1 MLLKLNHHN
10 MEKKQLNNKN
20 IWVGIGVIIFIS
32 ANLRAPITA
41 VSPILDEIKSVLKID
56 NFQASLLTSIPLI
69 VFAACSILVSKAVQK
84 INIRHG
90 IIYSL
95 LILIIGL
102 YIRIYGNV
110 TTLYAG
116 SLLMGLG
123 ICIGNVLTPAYIKD
137 IFPHKI
143 GLMTGLFSVS
153 MSLVAAF
160 ASGLSIAIGKWSN
173 AGWKGSLGI
182 WIIGGILALFII
194 LADTLKN
201 KTSAQPQTNHVNH
214 IQFNIFRSK
223 QAWNIS
229 IFMGIQSLVYYCLVA
244 LLPTLLI
251 DYGMTK
257 TEAGWVFSVLQLAM
271 LPAMLFSPVLATKMN
286 NPKVM
291 IYMTSV
297 LYILGIS
304 MFIFFKAKYSYIS
317 AILIGIAGGFAF
329 SLSILFFSLRSKTM
343 AGTIKISGMAQSIG
357 YLIAA
362 FGPPIFG
369 KLYDVD
375 STWNYSLYFLFLCII
390 LMTFFGK
397 NATKP
402 LFIEEH

>member
-1 MLLKLNHHN
+1 

-20 IWVGIGVIIFIS
+20 IWIGIGVIIFIS

-56 NFQASLLTSIPLI
+56 NFQASLLISIPLI

-194 LADTLKN
+194 LVDTLKN
-201 KTSAQPQTNHVNH
+201 KTSTQPQTNHVNH
-214 IQFNIFRSK
+214 VQFNIFRSK

-291 IYMTSV
+291 IYITSV

>member
-1 MLLKLNHHN
+1 

-20 IWVGIGVIIFIS
+20 IWIGIGVIIFIS

-194 LADTLKN
+194 LVDTLKN
-201 KTSAQPQTNHVNH
+201 KTSTQPQTNHVNH
-214 IQFNIFRSK
+214 VQFNIFRSK

-257 TEAGWVFSVLQLAM
+257 IEAGWVFSVLQLAM

-286 NPKVM
+286 DPKLM

-402 LFIEEH
+402 LFIEEY

>member
-1 MLLKLNHHN
+1 

-194 LADTLKN
+194 LVDTLKN
-201 KTSAQPQTNHVNH
+201 KTSTQPQTNHVNH
-214 IQFNIFRSK
+214 VQFNIFRSK

-286 NPKVM
+286 DPKVM

-343 AGTIKISGMAQSIG
+343 TGTIKISGMAQSIG

-390 LMTFFGK
+390 LMTFFGR

-402 LFIEEH
+402 LFIEEY

>member
-1 MLLKLNHHN
+1 

-20 IWVGIGVIIFIS
+20 IWIGIGVIIFIS

-194 LADTLKN
+194 LVDTLKN
-201 KTSAQPQTNHVNH
+201 KTSTQPQTNHVNH
-214 IQFNIFRSK
+214 VQFNIFRSK

-291 IYMTSV
+291 IYITSV

>member
-1 MLLKLNHHN
+1 MLLTLNHHN

-20 IWVGIGVIIFIS
+20 IWIGIGVIIFIS

-110 TTLYAG
+110 ATLYAG

-194 LADTLKN
+194 LVDTLKN
-201 KTSAQPQTNHVNH
+201 KTSTQPQTNHVNH

-257 TEAGWVFSVLQLAM
+257 IEAGWVFSVLQLAM

-286 NPKVM
+286 DPKLM

-402 LFIEEH
+402 LFIEEY

>member
-1 MLLKLNHHN
+1 

-20 IWVGIGVIIFIS
+20 IWIGIGVIIFIS

-194 LADTLKN
+194 LVDTLKN
-201 KTSAQPQTNHVNH
+201 KTSTQPQTNHVNH
-214 IQFNIFRSK
+214 VQFNIFRSK

-291 IYMTSV
+291 IYITSV

-369 KLYDVD
+369 KLYDVN

>member
-20 IWVGIGVIIFIS
+20 IWIGIGVIIFIS

-194 LADTLKN
+194 LVDTLKN
-201 KTSAQPQTNHVNH
+201 KTSTQPQTNHVNH
-214 IQFNIFRSK
+214 VQFNIFRSK

-291 IYMTSV
+291 IYITSV

>member
-1 MLLKLNHHN
+1 

>member
-1 MLLKLNHHN
+1 

-20 IWVGIGVIIFIS
+20 IWIGIGVIIFIS

-110 TTLYAG
+110 ATLYAG

-194 LADTLKN
+194 LVDTLKN
-201 KTSAQPQTNHVNH
+201 KTSTQPQTNHVNH

-257 TEAGWVFSVLQLAM
+257 IEAGWVFSVLQLAM

-286 NPKVM
+286 DPKLM

-402 LFIEEH
+402 LFIEEY

>member
-1 MLLKLNHHN
+1 

-291 IYMTSV
+291 IYITSV